1 MKKSIPIASIGII
14 AVALLTACEKNLSSE
29 IITKLSEKPATLLIP
44 STDEGGQNNFDS
56 AGRLQLESYQRAQ
69 RLSDD
74 GDPAHFGEVIR
85 IDMKDSQA
93 KGAIAFRED
102 YLEDP
107 LSPRTTFWLVSHGEA
122 NL

>member
-1 MKKSIPIASIGII
+1 M
-14 AVALLTACEKNLSSE
+14 NLIKE
-29 IITKLSEKPATLLIP
+29 LKGLV
-44 STDEGGQNNFDS
+44 
-56 AGRLQLESYQRAQ
+56 
-69 RLSDD
+69 DD

-122 NL
+122 NNSTEEEPVWHNHTSFEIPDESGQLQTVLEMPFENLTNPIRMAYR